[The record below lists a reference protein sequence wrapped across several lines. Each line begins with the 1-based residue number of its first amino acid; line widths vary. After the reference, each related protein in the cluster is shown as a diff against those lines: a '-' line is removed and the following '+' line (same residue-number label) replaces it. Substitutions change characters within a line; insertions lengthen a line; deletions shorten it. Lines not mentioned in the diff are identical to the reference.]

1 MWWLLYYMLIS
12 FSSSLLHFTYKKME
26 VFVRDYKGRRF
37 TLKCESDDTIGI
49 LLHQYSALSVES
61 IDGNVYKF
69 VVEGM
74 GSEEV
79 EENKLLSDLGICHE
93 SSLRI
98 GLQKRLVEFK
108 VIDFDALMFGRRH
121 DEFGSD
127 VHVHRR
133 HDEDGWRRHYD
144 HYLNLIK
151 KYGVDAEKTYWGD
164 PETKELFMNHRIHL
178 RLPMRIYPFLLS
190 EEVNNGWE
198 IVDIHYESHAYPK
211 IIFKR
216 VM

>member
-1 MWWLLYYMLIS
+1 
-12 FSSSLLHFTYKKME
+12 ME

-49 LLHQYSALSVES
+49 LLHQYSALSGES

-108 VIDFDALMFGRRH
+108 VIDFNALMLGTDPPGIIRNRNRNIDNPSWKGRDNPR
-121 DEFGSD
+121 D
-127 VHVHRR
+127 V
-133 HDEDGWRRHYD
+133 EDGRLYD
-144 HYLNLIK
+144 ERVNLIK
-151 KYGVDAEKTYWGD
+151 KYGTNAEKTHWDD
-164 PETKELFMNHRIHL
+164 PKTKQLYMSMSNSHFS
-178 RLPMRIYPFLLS
+178 LPERIYPFLLS

-198 IVDIHYESHAYPK
+198 IVDINYQIRPHGHNTVTDMYPK
-211 IIFKR
+211 VIFKR

>member
-1 MWWLLYYMLIS
+1 
-12 FSSSLLHFTYKKME
+12 ME

-49 LLHQYSALSVES
+49 LLHQYSALSGES

-79 EENKLLSDLGICHE
+79 EEKLSDLGICHE

-108 VIDFDALMFGRRH
+108 VIDFNALMVNRNHSSLRNR
-121 DEFGSD
+121 D
-127 VHVHRR
+127 V
-133 HDEDGWRRHYD
+133 EDGRLYD
-144 HYLNLIK
+144 EKLNLIK
-151 KYGVDAEKTYWGD
+151 KYGTDAEKTHWD
-164 PETKELFMNHRIHL
+164 DLVMSHRSQHL
-178 RLPMRIYPFLLS
+178 HLPMRIYPFLLS

-198 IVDIHYESHAYPK
+198 IVDINYQIRPHGHDTATDMYPK
-211 IIFKR
+211 VIFKR